1 MTETEV
7 LLQQVILGLS
17 NGMIIAL
24 VALGYTMV
32 YGIVELINFA
42 HGDVFT
48 LGGFLA
54 LTIVGALGAAAIIDP
69 ATLGETS
76 NWLLLIGLVL
86 ACGTFCGLLNVSIDR
101 IVYKPLRRA
110 PKLTQLVAA
119 IGVSF
124 ILINLALFWGGL
136 PMDVFGGGGSAA
148 ASKDFPELLE
158 GSNLLGEESNVVL
171 RLEDIAIFLITIP
184 LMVGLTLFVKTTRL
198 GRGMRATA
206 QNPVAARLMGID
218 TDRVISATFMIGGFL
233 AGAAAVMWSVYN
245 NSISFQ
251 QMGFRAGMDAFTAA
265 VLGGIGSLPGAML
278 GGILIGL
285 IRALSDNY
293 IEPRWTNVVVFGV
306 LILILVFRPSGLL
319 GLKQR
324 EKV

>member
-7 LLQQVILGLS
+7 FMQQVIYGLS
-17 NGMIIAL
+17 NGMIIAM

-54 LTIVGALGAAAIIDP
+54 LTIVGALGAAAVIDP
-69 ATLGETS
+69 ATLGEGS
-76 NWLLLIGLVL
+76 HWLLLFGLVVGAGL
-86 ACGTFCGLLNVSIDR
+86 FCGGLNVAIDR

-124 ILINLALFWGGL
+124 ILVNLALFWGGA
-136 PMDVFGGGGSAA
+136 PMEVFGGGNAAA

-158 GSNLLGEESNVVL
+158 GRNLLGEESNVVL
-171 RLEDIAIFLITIP
+171 RLEDLAIFIVTIP
-184 LMVGLTLFVKTTRL
+184 LMIGLTLFVKKTRL

-206 QNPVAARLMGID
+206 QNPIAAKLMGIA
-218 TDRVISATFMIGGFL
+218 TDRVIAATFMIGGFL
-233 AGAAAVMWSVYN
+233 GGAASVMWSVYN
-245 NSISFQ
+245 NTISF

-265 VLGGIGSLPGAML
+265 VLGGIGSLPGAMI
-278 GGILIGL
+278 GGVLIGL
-285 IRALSDNY
+285 IRAMSDQY
-293 IEPRWTNVVVFGV
+293 IETRWTNVVVFGV

>member
-1 MTETEV
+1 MSETEV
-7 LLQQVILGLS
+7 FMQQVIYGLS

-32 YGIVELINFA
+32 YGIIELINFA

-48 LGGFLA
+48 LGGFVA
-54 LTIVGALGAAAIIDP
+54 LTIVGALGASAVIDP
-69 ATLGETS
+69 ATLGEGS
-76 NWLLLIGLVL
+76 HWLLLFALVIASGL
-86 ACGTFCGLLNVSIDR
+86 FCGGLNVLIDT
-101 IVYKPLRRA
+101 IAYKPLRRA

-124 ILINLALFWGGL
+124 ILVNIALFWGGA
-136 PMDVFGGGGSAA
+136 PMEVFGGGNAAA

-158 GSNLLGEESNVVL
+158 GSNLLGEDSNVVL
-171 RLEDIAIFLITIP
+171 RLEDLAIFAITIP
-184 LMVGLTLFVKTTRL
+184 LMIGLTFFVKKTRL

-206 QNPVAARLMGID
+206 QNPVAAQLMGID
-218 TDRVISATFMIGGFL
+218 TNRVIAATFMIGGFL
-233 AGAAAVMWSVYN
+233 GGAASVMWSLYN
-245 NSISFQ
+245 NTISF

-265 VLGGIGSLPGAML
+265 VLGGIGSLPGAMV
-278 GGILIGL
+278 GGVLIGL
-285 IRALSDNY
+285 IRAMSDQY
-293 IEPRWTNVVVFGV
+293 IETRWTNVVVFGV
-306 LILILVFRPSGLL
+306 LILILVFRPSGLM

>member
-1 MTETEV
+1 MSETEV
-7 LLQQVILGLS
+7 FMQQVILGLS

-48 LGGFLA
+48 LGGFLS

-69 ATLGETS
+69 ASLGDTS
-76 NWLLLIGLVL
+76 NWLLLCGLVVT
-86 ACGTFCGLLNVSIDR
+86 AGVFCGGVNLAIDR
-101 IVYKPLRRA
+101 VVYKPLRRA
-110 PKLTQLVAA
+110 SKLTQLVAA

-124 ILINLALFWGGL
+124 IIVNIALFWGGA
-136 PMDVFGGGGSAA
+136 PMKVFGGGNAAA

-158 GSNLLGEESNVVL
+158 GSNLLGENANVMF
-171 RLEDIAIFLITIP
+171 RLEDIAIFAITIP
-184 LMVGLTLFVKTTRL
+184 LMIGLTIFVKRSRL

-206 QNPVAARLMGID
+206 QNPIAAKLMGID
-218 TDRVISATFMIGGFL
+218 TDRVISATFLIGGFL
-233 AGAAAVMWSVYN
+233 AGAASVMWSLYN
-245 NSISFQ
+245 NTISF

-265 VLGGIGSLPGAML
+265 VLGGIGSMPGAML
-278 GGILIGL
+278 GGVLIGL
-285 IRALSDNY
+285 IRAMSDQY
-293 IEPRWTNVVVFGV
+293 IEARWTNVVVFGV

>member
-1 MTETEV
+1 MTATEV
-7 LLQQVILGLS
+7 FLQQVIYGLS

-54 LTIVGALGAAAIIDP
+54 LTIVGALGAAAVLNPD
-69 ATLGETS
+69 TLGDS
-76 NWLLLIGLVL
+76 SHWLLLATLVIGAGL
-86 ACGTFCGLLNVSIDR
+86 FCGGLNVLIDR
-101 IVYKPLRRA
+101 VVYKPLRSA

-124 ILINLALFWGGL
+124 ILVNIALFWGGA
-136 PMDVFGGGGSAA
+136 PMEILGNGNAAA
-148 ASKDFPELLE
+148 ASKNFPEILE

-171 RLEDIAIFLITIP
+171 RLEDLAIFAVTIP
-184 LMVGLTLFVKTTRL
+184 LMIGLTLFVKHTRL

-206 QNPVAARLMGID
+206 QNPIAAKLMGID
-218 TDRVISATFMIGGFL
+218 TDRVISATFLIGGFL
-233 AGAAAVMWSVYN
+233 AGAASVMWSVYN
-245 NSISFQ
+245 NSISF

-265 VLGGIGSLPGAML
+265 VLGGIGSLPGAMI
-278 GGILIGL
+278 GGVLIGL
-285 IRALSDNY
+285 IRSLSDGY
-293 IEPRWTNVVVFGV
+293 IETRWTNVVVFGV

>member
-1 MTETEV
+1 MSESEV
-7 LLQQVILGLS
+7 FMQQVILGLS

-48 LGGFLA
+48 LGGFLS
-54 LTIVGALGAAAIIDP
+54 LTIVGALTAAAIIDP
-69 ATLGETS
+69 ATLGDVS
-76 NWLLLIGLVL
+76 NWPLLFGLVI
-86 ACGTFCGLLNVSIDR
+86 AAGIFCGGLNLAIDKA
-101 IVYKPLRRA
+101 VYKPLRSA

-124 ILINLALFWGGL
+124 IIVNIALFWGGA
-136 PMDVFGGGGSAA
+136 PMKVFGGGNAAA
-148 ASKDFPELLE
+148 ASKNFPELLE
-158 GSNLLGEESNVVL
+158 GSNLLGEQSNVVL
-171 RLEDIAIFLITIP
+171 RLEDVAVFAITIP
-184 LMVGLTLFVKTTRL
+184 LMIALTIFVKKSRL

-206 QNPVAARLMGID
+206 QNPIAAKLMGID
-218 TDRVISATFMIGGFL
+218 TDKVISVTFLIGGFL
-233 AGAAAVMWSVYN
+233 AGAASVMWSLYN
-245 NSISFQ
+245 NTISF

-265 VLGGIGSLPGAML
+265 VLGGIGSMPGAML
-278 GGILIGL
+278 GGVLIGL
-285 IRALSDNY
+285 IRAMSDQY
-293 IEPRWTNVVVFGV
+293 IEARWTNVVVFGV

>member
-7 LLQQVILGLS
+7 FMQQVIYGLS

-54 LTIVGALGAAAIIDP
+54 LTILGALGAAAFIDP
-69 ATLGETS
+69 ATLGEGS
-76 NWLLLIGLVL
+76 HWLLLFALVIG
-86 ACGTFCGLLNVSIDR
+86 CGLFCGVVNVAIDTV
-101 IVYKPLRRA
+101 VYKPLRRA
-110 PKLTQLVAA
+110 SKLTQLVAA

-124 ILINLALFWGGL
+124 ILVNIALFWGGA
-136 PMDVFGGGGSAA
+136 PMDVFGGGNAAA

-171 RLEDIAIFLITIP
+171 RLEDIAIFVVTIP
-184 LMVGLTLFVKTTRL
+184 LMVGLTLFVKKTRL

-206 QNPVAARLMGID
+206 QNPVAAQLMGID
-218 TDRVISATFMIGGFL
+218 TNRVIAATFMIGGFL
-233 AGAAAVMWSVYN
+233 GGAASVMWSLYSN
-245 NSISFQ
+245 TISF

-265 VLGGIGSLPGAML
+265 VLGGIGSLPGAMV
-278 GGILIGL
+278 GGVLIGL
-285 IRALSDNY
+285 IRAMSDQY
-293 IEPRWTNVVVFGV
+293 IETRWTNVVVFGV

>member
-7 LLQQVILGLS
+7 FLQQVIYGLS

-54 LTIVGALGAAAIIDP
+54 LTVVGALGAAAILDP
-69 ATLGETS
+69 NTLS
-76 NWLLLIGLVL
+76 DSSHWLLLVGLVVTAGL
-86 ACGTFCGLLNVSIDR
+86 FCGFLNVAIDTV
-101 IVYKPLRRA
+101 VYKPLRRA

-124 ILINLALFWGGL
+124 ILVNIALFWGGA
-136 PMDVFGGGGSAA
+136 PMEVFGGGNAAA
-148 ASKDFPELLE
+148 ASKDFPEILE
-158 GSNLLGEESNVVL
+158 GSNLLGEDSNVVL
-171 RLEDIAIFLITIP
+171 RLEDLAIFVITIP
-184 LMVGLTLFVKTTRL
+184 LMIGLTLFVNRTRL

-206 QNPVAARLMGID
+206 QNPIAARLMGIN
-218 TDRVISATFMIGGFL
+218 TDRVIAATFLIGGFL
-233 AGAAAVMWSVYN
+233 GGAASVMWAIYN
-245 NSISFQ
+245 NTISF

-265 VLGGIGSLPGAML
+265 VLGGIGSLPGAMI
-278 GGILIGL
+278 GGVLIGL
-285 IRALSDNY
+285 IRAMSDQY
-293 IEPRWTNVVVFGV
+293 IETRWTNVVVFGV

>member
-1 MTETEV
+1 MSETEV
-7 LLQQVILGLS
+7 FMQQVIYGLS

-54 LTIVGALGAAAIIDP
+54 LTIVGALGAATILDP
-69 ATLGETS
+69 ATLGES
-76 NWLLLIGLVL
+76 SHWLLLFCLVIG
-86 ACGTFCGLLNVSIDR
+86 CGLFCGALNVAIDTV
-101 IVYKPLRRA
+101 VYKPLRRA

-124 ILINLALFWGGL
+124 ILVNLALFWGGV
-136 PMDVFGGGGSAA
+136 PMEAFGGGNAAA

-158 GSNLLGEESNVVL
+158 GSNLLGEDSNVVL
-171 RLEDIAIFLITIP
+171 RLEDVAIFAITVP
-184 LMVGLTLFVKTTRL
+184 LMVGLTLFVKKTRL

-206 QNPVAARLMGID
+206 QNPVAAQLMGID
-218 TDRVISATFMIGGFL
+218 TNRVIAATFMIGGFL
-233 AGAAAVMWSVYN
+233 GGAASVMWSVYN
-245 NSISFQ
+245 NTISF

-265 VLGGIGSLPGAML
+265 VLGGIGSLPGAMV
-278 GGILIGL
+278 GGVLIGL
-285 IRALSDNY
+285 IRAMSDQY
-293 IEPRWTNVVVFGV
+293 IETRWTNVVVFGV

>member
-1 MTETEV
+1 MSETEV
-7 LLQQVILGLS
+7 FMQQVIYGLS

-32 YGIVELINFA
+32 YGIIELINFA

-54 LTIVGALGAAAIIDP
+54 LTIVGALGASAVIDP
-69 ATLGETS
+69 ATLGEGS
-76 NWLLLIGLVL
+76 HWLLLFALVIASGL
-86 ACGTFCGLLNVSIDR
+86 FCGGLNVLIDT
-101 IVYKPLRRA
+101 IAYKPLRRA

-124 ILINLALFWGGL
+124 ILVNIALFWGGA
-136 PMDVFGGGGSAA
+136 PMEVFGGGNAAA

-158 GSNLLGEESNVVL
+158 GSNLLGEDSNVVL
-171 RLEDIAIFLITIP
+171 RLEDIAIFAITIP
-184 LMVGLTLFVKTTRL
+184 LMIGLTLFVKKTRL

-206 QNPVAARLMGID
+206 QNPVAAQLMGID
-218 TDRVISATFMIGGFL
+218 TNRVIAATFMIGGFL
-233 AGAAAVMWSVYN
+233 GGAASVMWSLYN
-245 NSISFQ
+245 NTISF

-265 VLGGIGSLPGAML
+265 VLGGIGSLPGAMI
-278 GGILIGL
+278 GGVLIGL
-285 IRALSDNY
+285 IRAMSDQY
-293 IEPRWTNVVVFGV
+293 IETRWTNVVVFGV
-306 LILILVFRPSGLL
+306 LILILVFRPSGLM